1 MEEVKMKVLVMGAP
15 YEVVNYGNRAISEC
29 FAATGYNTGN
39 LLIGNGLVKQLRCDS
54 ISTYS
59 SKMSAAYINES
70 FDQIVIPAANFLH
83 PKFDFSSLSDVLE
96 NTTLPVFMVGLGA
109 QLPTVDHE
117 LEHIPAGTWRLVQI
131 AAERST
137 SIGVRGYFTADALR
151 KNGISNVR
159 VTGCPSLYTNL
170 AHYTR
175 IKRPVGSII
184 ERTVVNGSRN
194 VFDHAADRESAVRVE
209 KALFHFAYSNQRPFV
224 LQNEQPE
231 IQLSLGEIESA
242 SSADINSLAKLF
254 SISPE
259 GFVSYYTK
267 YGKTFFSVSEWF
279 NWIKGF
285 DFSIGTRFHG
295 NLAAL
300 LNGVPSVVLVHDSRT
315 RELCEF
321 AAIPHAFIQ
330 DVQTLDP
337 QKLYEKANFDLFEER
352 YNQLHRKYVEFL
364 NENKIPH
371 LLEVGVDLPTRG
383 RIAVN

>member
-1 MEEVKMKVLVMGAP
+1 MRVLVMGAP
-15 YEVVNYGNRAISEC
+15 YEVVDFGKRTIADC

-54 ISTYS
+54 LETFSPT
-59 SKMSAAYINES
+59 MSAEFINES

-83 PKFDFSSLSDVLE
+83 PKFDFSSLSSVLE
-96 NTTLPVFMVGLGA
+96 KTTLPVFMVGLGA

-117 LEHIPAGTWRLVQI
+117 VNNIPEGTWRLVQI

-137 SIGVRGYFTADALR
+137 SIGVRGYFTADVLR

-170 AHYTR
+170 VSHTR
-175 IKRPVGSII
+175 IRREAGPII
-184 ERTVVNGSRN
+184 DRTVVNGSRN
-194 VFDHAADRESAVRVE
+194 VFDHAADRESAIRVE
-209 KALFHFAYSNQRPFV
+209 KELFKFAFTHSRPFV

-231 IQLSLGEIESA
+231 IQLSLGELDESRQQ
-242 SSADINSLAKLF
+242 DIISLAKF
-254 SISPE
+254 FAVTPE
-259 GFVSYYTK
+259 EFVQFYSEH
-267 YGKTFFSVSEWF
+267 GKTFFSVADWFEW
-279 NWIKGF
+279 IGGYG
-285 DFSIGTRFHG
+285 FSIGTRFHG

-330 DVQTLDP
+330 DIQELDP
-337 QKLYEKANFDLFEER
+337 QRLYEQANFDLFEER
-352 YNQLHRKYVEFL
+352 YSQLHRKYVEFL
-364 NENKIPH
+364 NENKLPH
-371 LLEVGVDLPTRG
+371 LLKAGVDLPPRG
-383 RIAVN
+383 RISIV